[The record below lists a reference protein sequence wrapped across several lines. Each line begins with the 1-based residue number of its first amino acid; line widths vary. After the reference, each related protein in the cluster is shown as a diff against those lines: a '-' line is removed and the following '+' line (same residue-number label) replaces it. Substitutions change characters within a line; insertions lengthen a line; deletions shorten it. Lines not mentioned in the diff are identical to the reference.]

1 MPICCR
7 AGEEDAAAAM
17 KLWSIESRP
26 HLGTDFHFDG
36 REKPLPLPRAR
47 KCSSEKVELLLLLQR
62 QQRQSS

>member
-7 AGEEDAAAAM
+7 AGEEDAAAAAAT

-36 REKPLPLPRAR
+36 REKPLPLRRAR
-47 KCSSEKVELLLLLQR
+47 KCSSEKVELLQR